1 MNQAMNQQF
10 FATCPRGLEALLVKE
25 LQTSGAKSIK
35 QTDGGVAFLG
45 DINVCYHINLHSRIA
60 TRVLWQVTRGK
71 YENEEDLFQGAYKV
85 NWPNW
90 FNVKH
95 DFMVKVTGVKCPLK
109 SLEFATLKI
118 KDAVCDKFRQAV
130 DSRPYIDT
138 KKPAVRIH
146 AYLTV
151 EDYILYIDTS
161 GDALYQ
167 RGNRKASIEAP
178 LRENLAAGILQLSGW
193 QPGQPLLDPMCGS
206 GTFLLEAVMMA
217 LNIAPG
223 LNRGFGFERLK
234 NFESDT
240 WKKVKNAALNAV
252 QPVSFQKIYGSDKD
266 LRAVRIAKRNL
277 EEAGFLDAV
286 QLSQFDIT
294 EVPPAADSGVLV
306 TNPPYGVR
314 IGEDEDL
321 TELYPK
327 LGEALKKKFAGWN
340 TYFLTN
346 DLRMPKLMRL
356 SPSKKTP
363 LFNGPLECRLFE
375 IKMVAGSNRKEKKS
389 IDQSSGEASANQTTV
404 QAERK
409 AVGKSNEDPNRKLT
423 FKDVKPL

>member
-1 MNQAMNQQF
+1 MNQY
-10 FATCPRGLEALLVKE
+10 FATCPRGLEALLTNEIKA
-25 LQTSGAKSIK
+25 SGATDIK
-35 QTDGGVAFLG
+35 PTDGGVAFAGELS
-45 DINVCYHINLHSRIA
+45 VCYSVNLHSRLA
-60 TRVLWQVTRGK
+60 TRILMQVGRGN
-71 YENEEDLFQGAYKV
+71 YATVDDLYQAAYKL

-90 FNVKH
+90 FDVKH

-109 SLEFATLKI
+109 SLEFATLRI

-138 KKPAVRIH
+138 KNPSVRIH

-151 EDYILYIDTS
+151 DAYVYYVDTS

-193 QPGQPLLDPMCGS
+193 QVGQPLLDPMCGS
-206 GTFLLEAVMMA
+206 GTFLLEAAMMA

-223 LNRGFGFERLK
+223 LNRGFGFEKLK

-240 WKKVKNAALNAV
+240 WKKIKNAALKNV
-252 QPVSFQKIYGSDKD
+252 RLTSFQKLYGSDND
-266 LRAVRIAKRNL
+266 LRAVRVAKQNL
-277 EEAGFLDAV
+277 EAADLLEAV
-286 QLSQFDIT
+286 QLSHVEFT
-294 EVPPAADSGVLV
+294 VLVPPADNGVLV
-306 TNPPYGVR
+306 ANPPYGVR
-314 IGEDEDL
+314 IGEDEEL
-321 TELYPK
+321 ALLYPK
-327 LGEALKKKFAGWN
+327 MGEALKRKFAGWN

-356 SPSKKTP
+356 TPSKRTP

-375 IKMVAGSNRKEKKS
+375 IKMVAGSNRKDK
-389 IDQSSGEASANQTTV
+389 
-404 QAERK
+404 
-409 AVGKSNEDPNRKLT
+409 
-423 FKDVKPL
+423 